1 LVWWVV
7 GRSNSNTKESPKNTE
22 HNVKIFERKLALLK
36 FQIQEPQS
44 RHYRFGRYKD
54 ASWFLRSV
62 AHTHAGFFTEHKKA
76 PVHQFIC
83 LITLA
88 F

>member
-1 LVWWVV
+1 MMFLKFGLVGSWEEQLK
-7 GRSNSNTKESPKNTE
+7 NTKESPKNTK

-36 FQIQEPQS
+36 LQIQEPQS

-62 AHTHAGFFTEHKKA
+62 AHTCWILHRT
-76 PVHQFIC
+76 
-83 LITLA
+83 
-88 F
+88 